1 MIILRKKAAPP
12 PSSNLIPNV
21 IFSFVELTVN
31 QGLTANVTNGSGLT
45 PAIPALTGV
54 HAGYDTSNGVQS
66 ALLFGIFPRNL
77 LFTLPAVYW
86 VNSMSFWQVTG
97 TSSTFGIRNLT
108 IEYSLDSSSG
118 WTRIS
123 ESPTSFAL
131 GTMGASPS
139 GPSRFSWN
147 PVQARFIRFAVSSN
161 WGGGRIALSEV
172 QFAGYL

>member
-1 MIILRKKAAPP
+1 MLIINAAPI
-12 PSSNLIPNV
+12 PSSGLIPNV
-21 IFSFVELTVN
+21 IFSFVELTINAGSV
-31 QGLTANVTNGSGLT
+31 ANVTNGSGLT

-54 HAGYDTSNGVQS
+54 HEIYTTSNGVQS
-66 ALLFGIFPRNL
+66 ALLFNIFPRNL

-97 TSSTFGIRNLT
+97 TSNGFGIRDFT

-118 WTRIS
+118 WTRIP
-123 ESPTSFAL
+123 ESPTSFAR
-131 GTMGASPS
+131 GSSPS
-139 GPSRFSWN
+139 GPSQFSWN
-147 PVQARFIRFAVSSN
+147 PVEARFIRFVVSST